1 MTIIDELQLLLVE
14 IKSFKTNILKDNKER
29 RKNLESTQKR
39 LNELNKFRDRLESLN
54 IELKRDTSNVDKI
67 EDIKYYSSG
76 IDNIV
81 LEIQGILEDRLN
93 INSEPLEI
101 NMETFDLKTAG
112 SLLPLMN
119 GKEETTKQLIDS
131 IELYSELLN
140 ADGKKLLINYVLKT
154 RLSGNAKVRLNKNY
168 NSVETLIRDIR
179 ENFTTRKSATTL
191 SNQLHNSRQQS
202 KPVDDF
208 GRDIEQLLTDLT
220 LAQAGDDENLLSS
233 LRIVNEK
240 LAINSFCNGL
250 KNHEL
255 RTILKARNCKT
266 LKDAINVALDE
277 EINRPPSS
285 AIFQM
290 NGRGSHNSRT
300 NFRNFKP
307 FNGYNRNNRGNNNFV
322 PHNNNRGYNNFNSH
336 NNNRGNYAEYRNN
349 DRGSQRGSYRSRGNF
364 RGRRGISGSFRGNH
378 AYFAESDAMGTPEV
392 TNKNTANNEIN
403 EQRFFRE

>member
-1 MTIIDELQLLLVE
+1 MTIIEELQLLLVE

-39 LNELNKFRDRLESLN
+39 LNELNKFRVRLESLN

-81 LEIQGILEDRLN
+81 LEIQGILDDRLT
-93 INSEPLEI
+93 INSEALEI
-101 NMETFDLKTAG
+101 SMGENFDLKTAG
-112 SLLPLMN
+112 SLLPLMD

-154 RLSGNAKVRLNKNY
+154 RLSGNAKVRLNKKY
-168 NSVETLIRDIR
+168 DTVETLVRDIR

-191 SNQLHNSRQQS
+191 SNQLHNSLQQS
-202 KPVDDF
+202 KTVDDF

-220 LAQAGDDENLLSS
+220 FAQAGDDENLLSS

-277 EINRPPSS
+277 EINKPSS
-285 AIFQM
+285 STVFQM
-290 NGRGSHNSRT
+290 NGRGNQIRRT
-300 NFRNFKP
+300 NFRNSRP
-307 FNGYNRNNRGNNNFV
+307 FNGYNRNNRGNNNCV
-322 PHNNNRGYNNFNSH
+322 PHNNNRGFNNFNSH
-336 NNNRGNYAEYRNN
+336 NNNRGNYAEFRNN

-364 RGRRGISGSFRGNH
+364 RGHRGISGSFRRNRI
-378 AYFAESDAMGTPEV
+378 E
-392 TNKNTANNEIN
+392 K
-403 EQRFFRE
+403 